1 VTHFEVSRLFP
12 ENWSSKIIRWLV
24 YPAGV
29 AMPLDDGVGP
39 GGGAGGPDVVGVV
52 VVGVV
57 VVGVVVVGVVVVGV
71 MGVLG
76 LKLPS
81 LA

>member
-1 VTHFEVSRLFP
+1 
-12 ENWSSKIIRWLV
+12 
-24 YPAGV
+24 
-29 AMPLDDGVGP
+29 MPPDDGVGP

-57 VVGVVVVGVVVVGV
+57 VVGVVVVGVVGT
-71 MGVLG
+71 LG